1 MSLQEISEFAA
12 AAKTDKEKRQALAER
27 HRRFAFP
34 FACLTLTAMTFI
46 LAIQGKRFS
55 TRPRTVIVVLFMAM
69 GFYLLLVMGH
79 NLSVSGT
86 VPVWLGVWFSNI
98 VYGAIILKSLASS
111 RPLWSG
117 LTSLI
122 NFLSLLGPSAIKIR
136 LPAPF
141 REPTERAKTVPRR
154 SSHIS
159 QPDQLPFDKRN
170 R

>member
-79 NLSVSGT
+79 NLSVSGDRSRLVGSVVLKHRLRRDHLEIT
-86 VPVWLGVWFSNI
+86 PLRADR
-98 VYGAIILKSLASS
+98 YGRAL
-111 RPLWSG
+111 R
-117 LTSLI
+117 
-122 NFLSLLGPSAIKIR
+122 LL
-136 LPAPF
+136 
-141 REPTERAKTVPRR
+141 
-154 SSHIS
+154 
-159 QPDQLPFDKRN
+159 
-170 R
+170 